1 MNNLRDI
8 LLMSVGIIML
18 MVFTLFLFDYYLKS
32 EEIKVIQKNVYYDSL
47 LLEEQ
52 EELKVKDS
60 IIIHE
65 EKLIEGKLS
74 NHEHRIKKLETI
86 HPKINGQEK

>member
-18 MVFTLFLFDYYLKS
+18 MIFTLFLFDYYLKS

-52 EELKVKDS
+52 EQLKLKDS
-60 IIIHE
+60 IIVKE
-65 EKLIEGKLS
+65 EMIIEGKLS
-74 NHEHRIKKLETI
+74 NHEHRIHKLETI
-86 HPKINGQEK
+86 HPKINGKEN

>member
-8 LLMSVGIIML
+8 VLVSVGIIML

-52 EELKVKDS
+52 EQLKAKDS
-60 IIIHE
+60 IIVTE
-65 EKLIEGKLS
+65 EKVIEGKIN
-74 NHEHRIKKLETI
+74 NHEHRIKKLEII
-86 HPKINGQEK
+86 HPKINGKEN

>member
-1 MNNLRDI
+1 MNNFRDI

-18 MVFTLFLFDYYLKS
+18 MIFTLFLFDNYLKS

-52 EELKVKDS
+52 EELKIKDS
-60 IIIHE
+60 IIVHE
-65 EKLIEGKLS
+65 EEVIEGKIS
-74 NHEHRIKKLETI
+74 NHEHRIYKLETI
-86 HPKINGQEK
+86 HPKVNGKEN